1 MKRIKWSLSEKAFLS
16 VIVILLPVLVTFI
29 LVYNQNKALWK
40 ERILQETTFI
50 AETYEGK
57 VYQFLEMTKQRT
69 RDFAGDCLIRRQLLK
84 KARGGKFAADTT
96 SSYLIKHKLGLD
108 KSINTI
114 HILSLDGRVIASTNK
129 SEIGRDLSNETIFTQ
144 GKDAVTVVEKCFG
157 HCNMTELAI
166 SAPILD
172 TKTGNPVGVIVNF
185 VPIAEIEKVLSG
197 AYAKELGAISWAK
210 GRWKTLEVYL
220 VNRDRL
226 MLTKSRFVR
235 DAVLRQVVNTPPV
248 NACLMENNTEI
259 TRFYKDYRGVEVVGA
274 SMCFPSLKWVLL
286 AEIDKS
292 EALAAVRA
300 MLRNAMIT
308 AAVIIVMF
316 SLLLAAFLAR
326 VVRPIRRVSDA
337 AREVAGGN
345 FNIIVP
351 VQTHDEI
358 ATLCESFNYM
368 ACQIKDKTAALV
380 KSETRLTEA
389 QRIAHLG
396 NWELDVNKNELSGSD
411 EAYRIFEMSPQKP
424 RVSCEEFLDTI
435 YPDDLEFVKKTI
447 NDALQ
452 GRKLYDI
459 DHRVRLHTRDLVVHE
474 RAVVEFDNTGQA
486 VKMIGTV
493 QDITGLKRTEE
504 EFRLLQTMILTI
516 IESKDTHAAFGVVLR
531 KVCETTGWIYGEVWV
546 PGPDGTQLECCPS
559 WYSKVEGLEKFRNAS
574 EGCTFLPGIGLPGR
588 VWLSKKPVWIRDVT
602 VDANFPRASFARE
615 CGLKAAMG
623 IPVLANDTVVAVL
636 VFFVFESRVED
647 ERLVGLVSA
656 IAAQLGL
663 VIQRIQMEETIRQM
677 AYHDTLTGLPNRML
691 FHDRLTLALI
701 HSQRK
706 KQKCAILFLDLDQFK
721 AINDTLGHNTGD
733 HLLQGVADRLRHCV
747 RGSDTVSRLGG
758 DEFNVLLQEIDHAE
772 DAAVIAKKIVASV
785 SYPLVINNNAVQIT
799 ASIGIAVYPDDGND
813 TETLLKNADFAMY
826 QAKKR
831 GRNNYQFFH
840 QLPKED
846 NAP

>member
-1 MKRIKWSLSEKAFLS
+1 MKKITWSLSQKAFLS
-16 VIVILLPVLVTFI
+16 VIVILLPVFVTFI
-29 LVYNQNKALWK
+29 LVYHQNKALWK

-57 VYQFLEMTKQRT
+57 VYQFLAMAKRRAQ
-69 RDFAGDCLIRRQLLK
+69 DFAGDRLIRQQFLK

-96 SSYLIKHKLGLD
+96 SIYLIKYKLGLD
-108 KSINTI
+108 KTINTI

-144 GKDAVTVVEKCFG
+144 GKDTVTVVEKCFG
-157 HCNMTELAI
+157 HCNLTELAI
-166 SAPILD
+166 SAPISD
-172 TKTGNPVGVIVNF
+172 IKTGNPVGVIINF
-185 VPIAEIEKVLSG
+185 IPIAEIEKVLSG

-226 MLTKSRFVR
+226 MLTKSLFVR

-248 NACLMENNTEI
+248 IACLMEDNTEI

-308 AAVIIVMF
+308 AAVIIAMF
-316 SLLLAAFLAR
+316 CLLLAGFLAR
-326 VVRPIRRVSDA
+326 VVKPIRRVSDA

-345 FNIIVP
+345 YNIIVP

-368 ACQIKDKTAALV
+368 TYQIKDKTAALV
-380 KSETRLTEA
+380 K
-389 QRIAHLG
+389 
-396 NWELDVNKNELSGSD
+396 
-411 EAYRIFEMSPQKP
+411 
-424 RVSCEEFLDTI
+424 
-435 YPDDLEFVKKTI
+435 
-447 NDALQ
+447 
-452 GRKLYDI
+452 
-459 DHRVRLHTRDLVVHE
+459 
-474 RAVVEFDNTGQA
+474 
-486 VKMIGTV
+486 
-493 QDITGLKRTEE
+493 TEE
-504 EFRLLQTMILTI
+504 ELRLLQTIILTI
-516 IESKDTHAAFGVVLR
+516 IESKDTHTALGVVLR
-531 KVCETTGWIYGEVWV
+531 KVCESTGWIYGEAWV
-546 PGPDGTQLECCPS
+546 PGPDGTRLECSPS
-559 WYSKVEGLEKFRNAS
+559 WYSKVEGLGKFWNAS
-574 EGCTFLPGIGLPGR
+574 DGCTFLPGIGLPGR

-602 VDANFPRASFARE
+602 ADANFPRAPLARE
-615 CGLKAAMG
+615 HGLKAAMG
-623 IPVLANDTVVAVL
+623 IPVLANDTVVAVI
-636 VFFVFESRVED
+636 VFFVFESRAED

-677 AYHDTLTGLPNRML
+677 AYHDTLTGLPNRVL
-691 FHDRLTLALI
+691 FQDRLTLALI

-706 KQKCAILFLDLDQFK
+706 KQKCAVLFLDLDRFK
-721 AINDTLGHNTGD
+721 AINDSLGHNIGD
-733 HLLQGVADRLRHCV
+733 KFLQGVADRLRRCV

-758 DEFNVLLQEIDHAE
+758 DEFNVLLQELDHAE
-772 DAAVIAKKIVASV
+772 DAIAIAEKIVVSV
-785 SYPLVINNNAVQIT
+785 SHPLKINNNAIQIT
-799 ASIGIAVYPDDGND
+799 VSIGIAMYPDDGNNA
-813 TETLLKNADFAMY
+813 ETLMKNADLAMY

-840 QLPKED
+840 QLPKE
-846 NAP
+846 

>member
-1 MKRIKWSLSEKAFLS
+1 MKKIKWSLSEKAFLA

-29 LVYNQNKALWK
+29 LAYNQNKALWK
-40 ERILQETTFI
+40 ERILHETTFI
-50 AETYEGK
+50 AETYEGQ
-57 VYQFLEMTKQRT
+57 VYQFLAMAKRRVQDYT
-69 RDFAGDCLIRRQLLK
+69 GDCLIRRQLLK
-84 KARGGKFAADTT
+84 KARGGKFAADAT
-96 SSYLIKHKLGLD
+96 SSYLVKHKLGLD

-114 HILSLDGRVIASTNK
+114 HILSLDGQVIASTNK

-144 GKDAVTVVEKCFG
+144 GKDTVTVVEKRFG
-157 HCNMTELAI
+157 HCSLTELAI
-166 SAPILD
+166 SAPISN

-226 MLTKSRFVR
+226 MLTKSPFVR

-248 NACLMENNTEI
+248 NACLMEENTEI

-300 MLRNAMIT
+300 MLRNAIIT

-326 VVRPIRRVSDA
+326 VVKPIRRVSDA

-368 ACQIKDKTAALV
+368 TCQIKDKTAALV
-380 KSETRLTEA
+380 KSETRLSEA

-396 NWELDVNKNELSGSD
+396 NWELDVNKNELSGSE
-411 EAYRIFEMSPQKP
+411 EAYRIFEMLPQKP
-424 RVSCEEFLDTI
+424 GVSCEEFLNTI

-452 GRKLYDI
+452 GGKSYDI
-459 DHRVRLHTRDLVVHE
+459 DHRVRLHTRDCIVNE
-474 RAVVEFDNTGQA
+474 RAVVEFDDTGRA
-486 VKMIGTV
+486 VKLIGTV
-493 QDITGLKRTEE
+493 QDITERKRMEE
-504 EFRLLQTMILTI
+504 ELRLLQTIILTI
-516 IESKDTHAAFGVVLR
+516 IESKDTHAAFDVVLR
-531 KVCETTGWIYGEVWV
+531 KVCESTGWICGEAWI
-546 PGPDGTQLECCPS
+546 PGHDGTRLECSPS
-559 WYSKVEGLEKFRNAS
+559 WYSKAEGLGKFRKAS
-574 EGCTFLPGIGLPGR
+574 EGCAFSPGIGLPGR
-588 VWLSKKPVWIRDVT
+588 VWLSKKPLWIQDVT
-602 VDANFPRASFARE
+602 VDANFPRASLARE
-615 CGLKAAMG
+615 YGLKAAMG
-623 IPVLANDTVVAVL
+623 IPVLSNDAVVAVM
-636 VFFVFESRVED
+636 VFFVFESRAED

-663 VIQRIQMEETIRQM
+663 VIQHIQMEETIRQM
-677 AYHDTLTGLPNRML
+677 AYHDTLTGLPNRM
-691 FHDRLTLALI
+691 FFQDHLTRALI

-706 KQKCAILFLDLDQFK
+706 KQKLALLFLDLDRFK
-721 AINDTLGHNTGD
+721 TINDTLGHDIGD
-733 HLLQGVADRLRHCV
+733 QLLQGVADRLKHCV

-758 DEFNVLLQEIDHAE
+758 DEFNVLLPEIDRVE
-772 DAAVIAKKIVASV
+772 DAAAIARKIIEFV
-785 SYPLVINNNAVQIT
+785 SHPLIINNNAIQIT
-799 ASIGIAVYPDDGND
+799 TSIGVALYPDDGND
-813 TETLLKNADFAMY
+813 VETLMKNADIAMY
-826 QAKKR
+826 QAKER
-831 GRNNYQFFH
+831 GRNNYQFY
-840 QLPKED
+840 P
-846 NAP
+846 